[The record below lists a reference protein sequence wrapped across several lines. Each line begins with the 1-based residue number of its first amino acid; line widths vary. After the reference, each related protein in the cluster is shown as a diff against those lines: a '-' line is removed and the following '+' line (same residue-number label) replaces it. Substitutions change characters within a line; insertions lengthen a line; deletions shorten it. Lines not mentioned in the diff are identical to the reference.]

1 MPETQLFQAAHLRVT
16 VRAAGWLP
24 LADHGRMNARTVTKP
39 VPGTGAGDVFDGYT
53 DIGRYALAYDEM
65 FDAGGAVRPPYE
77 GIFAALEPSNAADL
91 AARADALARAFVDQG
106 VTFSLSGQERPFPLD
121 LVPRVIAEREWAALE
136 RGITQRVRA
145 LEMFLADVYG
155 DQEILRD
162 RVVPK
167 RLVTSCEHFHREAA
181 GIVPPNGV
189 RIHVAGIDVV
199 RDATGTFR
207 VLEDNLRSP
216 SGVSYVMENRRT
228 MARVFPDLFSSH
240 RVRAVGDY
248 AAQLLRALRASA
260 AVNTADPTVVVLTP
274 GIANSAYFEHSLLAR
289 QMGVE
294 LVEGRDLFCRD
305 NVVYMRTTE
314 GERQVDV
321 VYRRIDDDFL
331 DPMHFRP
338 DSVLGVAGLLNA
350 ARAGNV
356 VISSAV
362 GNGVGDDKLVYTY
375 VPSIIEYYLGEKPLL
390 ANVDTYRCW
399 LPDECEQVLDRLA
412 ELVIKPVEGSGGYGI
427 VFGPDA
433 SRRELA
439 EVAAK
444 IRADPR
450 GWIAQPVVQ
459 LSTVPTKVGD
469 VLAPRHVDLRPFAV
483 NDGEGVWVLPGG
495 LTRVALPE
503 GSLVVNSSQGGG
515 SKDTWVLAGRVP
527 DTEREL
533 GGGELVGEP
542 VRPGHSELGPELSA
556 GQQQQQQQQNAR
568 QRQAA
573 GSDGKAVGP
582 DART

>member
-1 MPETQLFQAAHLRVT
+1 MPSQAKRQSQSSS
-16 VRAAGWLP
+16 RAAKHH
-24 LADHGRMNARTVTKP
+24 DKI
-39 VPGTGAGDVFDGYT
+39 FDGYNKR
-53 DIGRYALAYDEM
+53 GKYLQAFDEM
-65 FDAGGAVRPPYE
+65 FDAQGNVRGPYK
-77 GIFAALEPSNAADL
+77 GIFAELAPANAEDLE
-91 AARADALARAFVDQG
+91 ARSDALGRAFIDQG
-106 VTFSLSGQERPFPLD
+106 ITFSLSGQERPFPLD
-121 LVPRVIAEREWAALE
+121 LVPRVISAAEWSRLE
-136 RGITQRVRA
+136 KGIKQRVKA
-145 LEMFLADVYG
+145 LEMYLDDIYG

-162 RVVPK
+162 GVIPR

-181 GIVPPNGV
+181 GINPPNGV
-189 RIHVAGIDVV
+189 RIHVAGIDLI
-199 RDATGTFR
+199 RDGQGTFR

-228 MARVFPDLFSSH
+228 MARVFPDLFATH

-248 AAQLLRALRASA
+248 SSHLLRALRKA
-260 AVNTADPTVVVLTP
+260 AATNEADPTVVVLTP
-274 GIANSAYFEHSLLAR
+274 GVYNSAYFEHSLLAR

-305 NVVYMRTTE
+305 NTVYMRTTE

-321 VYRRIDDDFL
+321 IYRRIDDEYL

-338 DSVLGVAGLLNA
+338 DSVLGVAGVLNA

-362 GNGVGDDKLVYTY
+362 GNGIGDDKLVYTY
-375 VPSIIEYYLGEKPLL
+375 VPTITEYYLGEKPLL

-399 LPDECEQVLDRLA
+399 LDDEREEVLDRIA

-433 SRRELA
+433 NEKELA
-439 EVAAK
+439 T
-444 IRADPR
+444 IRRKVQNDPR

-459 LSTVPTKVGD
+459 LSTVPTKIDG

-483 NDGEGVWVLPGG
+483 NDGDDVWVLPGG

-515 SKDTWVLAGRVP
+515 SKDTWVLASRASVA
-527 DTEREL
+527 DREL
-533 GGGELVGEP
+533 AAAEVVRMLPDEDATEKPKSEKAAAKSNSRNGKARAATESDGGGRQRQQQQAQSVP
-542 VRPGHSELGPELSA
+542 SVPGVKQS
-556 GQQQQQQQQNAR
+556 QQQQQGVMR
-568 QRQAA
+568 
-573 GSDGKAVGP
+573 
-582 DART
+582 